1 MPLKFTSKIYRRD
14 LTLQEAKD
22 DQQKLEI
29 LINKL
34 NNDYNPINQTKI
46 KEKDDALES
55 ANKLFSTRNKI
66 INGFS
71 KDIFPYMDGVQVE
84 KETDEE
90 TDEESVKQQNI
101 KNIFDSENEE
111 STESDSSN
119 DTIGKGLKILTPSLM
134 LNRLPIALAQ
144 LKAGNNSKKL
154 KKRN

>member
-1 MPLKFTSKIYRRD
+1 M
-14 LTLQEAKD
+14 
-22 DQQKLEI
+22 
-29 LINKL
+29 
-34 NNDYNPINQTKI
+34 
-46 KEKDDALES
+46 
-55 ANKLFSTRNKI
+55 
-66 INGFS
+66 
-71 KDIFPYMDGVQVE
+71 E
-84 KETDEE
+84 KETDEEIDKE

-101 KNIFDSENEE
+101 RNIFDSENEE

>member
-1 MPLKFTSKIYRRD
+1 MK
-14 LTLQEAKD
+14 KD

-34 NNDYNPINQTKI
+34 NNDYNPINRTKI

-66 INGFS
+66 INAFS
-71 KDIFPYMDGVQVE
+71 KGIFPYMDGVQVE

-111 STESDSSN
+111 STESDFSN

>member
-1 MPLKFTSKIYRRD
+1 MK
-14 LTLQEAKD
+14 KD

-34 NNDYNPINQTKI
+34 NNDYNPINRTKI

-66 INGFS
+66 INAFS
-71 KDIFPYMDGVQVE
+71 KGIFPYMDGVQVE

-101 KNIFDSENEE
+101 KSIFDSENEE